1 MQIENKSSYQ
11 FPGVTSKPSLQHL
24 FYTDDVSKLNQ
35 SCDDPHFLWN
45 DIQLSKGQ
53 LNKDRLINVEIN
65 GKSEEVY
72 YRSAP
77 CQGVKYC
84 PTDECTHIVPI
95 RDKRKCPEHNTALER
110 TYSCPVEFVYI
121 HPKDSGDRRRWI
133 GAVVRCQKSPTE
145 NFHNHKIHAANKI
158 AQCVRERIG
167 QAISANPSLTQSD
180 IACGNG
186 LGFIPSAVDGA
197 SSHSGKV
204 SQEIKKTKQKRGLLD
219 RNWSPM
225 NFEEVADSVD
235 TEDNELGEGDN
246 EEYRKHGRPY
256 LIASGMEEGI
266 KYIFTMSPMMA
277 KVASEADF
285 LQCDITYDDCKDYP
299 YIFNAVAFDKVSMQ
313 WIVVARI
320 RLDTQKSDGYAL
332 CFKKIFDKCRST
344 NDDFELGS
352 TLQGIVTDWSDAE
365 INGLKIAVGKKT
377 AEKLHKGCK
386 VHWQRSCQ
394 RVADRVLS
402 SRDKMRERSMFLKI
416 SSQIQALESA
426 VKIVACFET
435 LCSVRSVA
443 DLLNL
448 LPTLSNHDDAKF
460 IDENCNWSAA
470 KHWAQWW
477 TRSDHLKM
485 LSKTFS
491 TMAEDVWKR
500 CPSSTNAVER
510 RNKDCKS
517 DSPQCLKLA
526 MIKVYKLDKVACLKQ
541 KQRLKSIPD
550 KSCQFG
556 PPDRVD
562 NFVQPTCSNTSS
574 RKRANNQDSC
584 SNTPAPKRQ
593 AIKVDNTTIQ
603 CIPNQHPEIIGKRA
617 RMKFEDEEGVGQWYE
632 GVVSSYNTITG
643 KYGVYFPCDG
653 QTEEASFDDDDLE
666 VMN

>member
-1 MQIENKSSYQ
+1 M
-11 FPGVTSKPSLQHL
+11 
-24 FYTDDVSKLNQ
+24 
-35 SCDDPHFLWN
+35 
-45 DIQLSKGQ
+45 
-53 LNKDRLINVEIN
+53 
-65 GKSEEVY
+65 
-72 YRSAP
+72 
-77 CQGVKYC
+77 
-84 PTDECTHIVPI
+84 
-95 RDKRKCPEHNTALER
+95 
-110 TYSCPVEFVYI
+110 
-121 HPKDSGDRRRWI
+121 
-133 GAVVRCQKSPTE
+133 
-145 NFHNHKIHAANKI
+145 
-158 AQCVRERIG
+158 
-167 QAISANPSLTQSD
+167 
-180 IACGNG
+180 
-186 LGFIPSAVDGA
+186 
-197 SSHSGKV
+197 
-204 SQEIKKTKQKRGLLD
+204 
-219 RNWSPM
+219 
-225 NFEEVADSVD
+225 
-235 TEDNELGEGDN
+235 
-246 EEYRKHGRPY
+246 
-256 LIASGMEEGI
+256 
-266 KYIFTMSPMMA
+266 
-277 KVASEADF
+277 
-285 LQCDITYDDCKDYP
+285 
-299 YIFNAVAFDKVSMQ
+299 
-313 WIVVARI
+313 ARI

-332 CFKKIFDKCRST
+332 CFKKIFDKCRNT

-377 AEKLHKGCK
+377 AEKLLKGCK

-435 LCSVRSVA
+435 LCNVRSVA
-443 DLLNL
+443 V

-526 MIKVYKLDKVACLKQ
+526 MIKVYKLDKVACLKHMAAEKGVVLSYRSTTEEARRVSAIQKQ

-562 NFVQPTCSNTSS
+562 NFVYTAHLQ
-574 RKRANNQDSC
+574 
-584 SNTPAPKRQ
+584 
-593 AIKVDNTTIQ
+593 
-603 CIPNQHPEIIGKRA
+603 
-617 RMKFEDEEGVGQWYE
+617 
-632 GVVSSYNTITG
+632 
-643 KYGVYFPCDG
+643 
-653 QTEEASFDDDDLE
+653 
-666 VMN
+666 